1 MRNLK
6 PKMMR
11 IARKDYKAYLVIV
24 GSLMYTARET
34 SQDNSYAVSFLGRF
48 NPAPR
53 TRHLA
58 AAKRVLRYP
67 EKSKQQRLLYTAGG
81 DLHGFFDADW
91 ANGKDSKS
99 VGEYVFLFEGVP
111 TS

>member
-1 MRNLK
+1 
-6 PKMMR
+6 MR

-24 GSLMYTARET
+24 GSLIYTVRET
-34 SQDNSYAVSFLGRF
+34 RPDNSYAVSFLGRF

-53 TRHLA
+53 ARRLA

-67 EKSKQQRLLYTAGG
+67 KKSKQQRLLHTAGG
-81 DLHGFFDADW
+81 GLHGFFDADLE
-91 ANGKDSKS
+91 NGKDSKS
-99 VGEYVFLFEGVP
+99 VGGYVFLFGGVP